1 MRTVELYHTLGETLS
16 RTGGLEVY
24 VRAEDEV
31 GNEVIYKVKG
41 IINIG
46 VDHRGQPITI
56 VR

>member
-1 MRTVELYHTLGETLS
+1 MRTVELYQALGETLP

-24 VRAEDEV
+24 VRAEDDV

-41 IINIG
+41 IINIR
-46 VDHRGQPITI
+46 VDHRGQPITV

>member
-1 MRTVELYHTLGETLS
+1 MRTMDLYRTIEGTLT

-46 VDHRGQPITI
+46 VDHRGQPITLL
-56 VR
+56 R